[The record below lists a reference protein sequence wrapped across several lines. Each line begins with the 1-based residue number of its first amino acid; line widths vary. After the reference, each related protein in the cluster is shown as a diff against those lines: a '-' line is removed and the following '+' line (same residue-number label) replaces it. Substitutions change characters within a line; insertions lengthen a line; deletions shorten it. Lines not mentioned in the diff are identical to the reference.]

1 MSAAYASP
9 GWHFATEHVPHVV
22 GSFVMS
28 FHASSGGYEPARVAS
43 AFAEIMRGAN
53 RDCRAPAF
61 AGDGSAAMTA
71 LGEFLTPFAIV
82 YELASLT
89 LARHRHRFNH
99 SSHRCSS

>member
-1 MSAAYASP
+1 
-9 GWHFATEHVPHVV
+9 
-22 GSFVMS
+22 MS
-28 FHASSGGYEPARVAS
+28 FHASSSGYEPARVAS
-43 AFAEIMRGAN
+43 ALAEIMRGAN
-53 RDCRAPAF
+53 RDRRAPAF

-99 SSHRCSS
+99 SSQRCSS

>member
-1 MSAAYASP
+1 ML
-9 GWHFATEHVPHVV
+9 
-22 GSFVMS
+22 
-28 FHASSGGYEPARVAS
+28 FHASSGGCEPARVAS
-43 AFAEIMRGAN
+43 ALAEIMRGAI

-89 LARHRHRFNH
+89 LARLRHRFNH
-99 SSHRCSS
+99 SSQRCPS

>member
-28 FHASSGGYEPARVAS
+28 FHASSSGYEPARVAS
-43 AFAEIMRGAN
+43 ALAEMMRGAI
-53 RDCRAPAF
+53 RDYRAPAF
-61 AGDGSAAMTA
+61 AGDGSTSMTA

-89 LARHRHRFNH
+89 RARLRHRFNH
-99 SSHRCSS
+99 SSQRCPS